1 MSKYRTIINMSP
13 SFIKVMPF
21 KCTGTNLLK
30 LESYTNRFTNV
41 HEGLVCIFKAENTN
55 TGPIRVKLSDLTNE
69 LKLLDVNGN
78 EIPAGFIKSNMYL
91 QASYDGTNLV
101 LHNGNSNIS
110 LEAGSNIV
118 IDKKP
123 DGTVVVSAVNTNTW
137 RPITDSLEANDSN
150 TSSSAKVAKI
160 LNDKILAITTIV
172 NDNKV
177 LQDNIADTV
186 IEVLTEIDNLKLVDS
201 ELTKKITEV
210 NGKADANI
218 REITSIKSELGNKAN
233 SNHGHSAATSST
245 DGFMSKGDKSK
256 LDGIATGA
264 NNYVHPND
272 GNTRH
277 VTDAEKTKWN
287 GKAEGSHGHSTATS
301 STDGFMS
308 KGDKSK
314 LDGIAVGAN
323 NYTHPGSGSNP
334 HGTTKGDL
342 GIGNVTNVA
351 LNWAW
356 GTANPTHIWGSQ
368 GDSSQSFVYNGS
380 QLKYFIGLN
389 NVNNWGAS
397 SSIGAN
403 STTEYATTNMVA
415 QVRNEKLTNPGY
427 GGVHELGRYLD
438 LHLSGSGA
446 DYDARIWTDGGQKV
460 CMSGVLSISG
470 RAMIDASK
478 FSGGTGQQ
486 PAVSLAIGDN
496 DTGFN
501 WEGDGSLSYWANNSR
516 RFYLNN
522 VWHTGNFDPNSKAN
536 VNHSHGYMSDGG
548 SYGTIKLS
556 NWIRTTGNTGWYSES
571 YGGGWYMTD
580 STWIRTY
587 NNKPIHVAGN
597 DITCTNNI
605 IAYYSDERLK
615 KNFKEINGALNMIM
629 SINPYYYEQ
638 NEFAKELGY
647 NEEGKI
653 QIGFKAQEIE
663 KILPQIIQEAPVN
676 HRNDLSDDIRNKIG
690 DIPIKTID
698 YAKITPLLW
707 RAIQEQQKQIE
718 KLENLLILKGVI

>member
-256 LDGIATGA
+256 LDGIAVGA
-264 NNYVHPND
+264 NNYAHPND
-272 GNTRH
+272 ENTRH

-301 STDGFMS
+301 SIDGFMS
-308 KGDKSK
+308 KIDKLK
-314 LDGIAVGAN
+314 LDGIATGAN

-368 GDSSQSFVYNGS
+368 GDSGQSFVYNGS

-415 QVRNEKLTNPGY
+415 QVRSEKANNNHTHNHLEINNTETKNVGRLQMFQTSGNTTINPG
-427 GGVHELGRYLD
+427 GGWYSTLRMQHAGYTNGYWQEISLPFDSDNMYFRRNVN
-438 LHLSGSGA
+438 
-446 DYDARIWTDGGQKV
+446 GG
-460 CMSGVLSISG
+460 MSSW
-470 RAMIDASK
+470 R
-478 FSGGTGQQ
+478 T
-486 PAVSLAIGDN
+486 
-496 DTGFN
+496 
-501 WEGDGSLSYWANNSR
+501 
-516 RFYLNN
+516 
-522 VWHTGNFDPNSKAN
+522 VWHNGNFDPNSKAN

-548 SYGTIKLS
+548 SYGTIKLN
-556 NWIRTTGNTGWYSES
+556 NWIRTTGNTGWFSES

-615 KNFKEINGALNMIM
+615 KNFKEINGALNMVM